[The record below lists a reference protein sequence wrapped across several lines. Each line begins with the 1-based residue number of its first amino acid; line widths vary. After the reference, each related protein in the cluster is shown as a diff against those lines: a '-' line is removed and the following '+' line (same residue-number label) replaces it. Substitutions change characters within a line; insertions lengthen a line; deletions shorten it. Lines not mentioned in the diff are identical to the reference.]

1 MKAMADL
8 GELVKKAR
16 LGEGEAKKQA
26 HQELVLLAEKQ
37 GIYPSS
43 IQPVYE
49 AMGRGEIGGFTT
61 PAINI
66 RGLTFEVSRAIFEVA
81 QELEAGFF
89 IFEIARSEIGYTLQR
104 PHEYSAC
111 ILAAAIEAG
120 WRGPVFIQG
129 DHFQVNAKKFKE
141 DREKELKE
149 LRQLMAEAVS
159 AGFYNIDIDTST
171 LVDLS
176 QPDLKEQQRLNYE
189 VGVELHRYLRGL
201 EQGGVTI
208 SIGGEI
214 GEVGGKNSTPEEL
227 IAYMEG
233 YRALL
238 PRGMKGI
245 SKISVQT
252 GTTHGGVVLPDGSLA
267 KVKVDFETLKTLSEL
282 ARTRYGLAGAVQ
294 HGASTLPE
302 ELFDHFPRCGAC
314 EIHLATEFQ
323 NVIYKHLPEDLIKKI
338 YAFLDE
344 KCNDERKPDMTPE
357 QFYYKTRKKG
367 LGPFKKE
374 LSHLPQTVLDPLLS
388 ELKNKFRLLF
398 TKLGVGGTAKWL
410 PRYYSRV

>member
-1 MKAMADL
+1 MRALADVR
-8 GELVKKAR
+8 ELVEKAR
-16 LGEGEAKKQA
+16 QGEPETKKEV
-26 HQELVLLAEKQ
+26 HRELLSLAEKQ
-37 GIYPSS
+37 GIYPAS
-43 IQPVYE
+43 IQPLYE
-49 AMGRGEIGGFTT
+49 AMGKGELGGFTT
-61 PAINI
+61 PAMNL
-66 RGLTFEVSRAIFEVA
+66 RGLTFEIARTIFEVA
-81 QELEAGFF
+81 QELDAGFF

-104 PHEYSAC
+104 PHEYASC
-111 ILAAAIEAG
+111 ILAAALEAG
-120 WRGPVFIQG
+120 WQGPVFIQG
-129 DHFQVNAKKFKE
+129 DHFQVNAKAFRQ
-141 DREKELKE
+141 DREKELNE
-149 LRQLMAEAVS
+149 LRKLIDEAVS

-171 LVDLS
+171 LVDLT
-176 QPDLKEQQRLNYE
+176 QTDLKEQQRLNYE
-189 VGVELHRYLRGL
+189 TGVELHKYLRGI
-201 EQGGVTI
+201 EPPGITI

-233 YRALL
+233 YLSLL
-238 PRGMKGI
+238 PKGMKGI

-282 ARTRYGLAGAVQ
+282 ARNRYGLAGAVQ

-323 NVIYKHLPEDLIKKI
+323 NVIYKHLPEDLVKRI
-338 YAFLDE
+338 YAYLDE
-344 KCNDERKPDMTPE
+344 HCQDERKPDMTPE

-374 LSHLPQTVLDPLLS
+374 LSQLPPSVLNPLLS
-388 ELKNKFRLLF
+388 ELKGKFRLLF
-398 TKLGVGGTAKWL
+398 SKLGVGGTRKEL
-410 PRYYSRV
+410 SRFYPRV